1 MIVADAGPLRGDE
14 TRRDRRSIRLPR
26 YDYGR
31 AGAYFV
37 TVVTAGREWVFGEVV
52 GGVMRL
58 NPIGEIV
65 QTCWT
70 SIPDHCPGATLD
82 TYIIMPNHIH
92 GILILGGVGARH
104 AVPIVD
110 HATNPRHH
118 ATASG
123 PDAAGDDVPDAWARH
138 AVPLH
143 DVDGDIGRKWTSDDG
158 AVDGD
163 IGRRWTSD
171 DGAVGGDGGRKWT
184 SVDGAVGGDG
194 GRKWTS
200 DDGAVGGTERFG
212 RPAVGTIP
220 TVVRSFKAASTRQV
234 NAQRM
239 APGSPVWQRNFY
251 EHVIRTDESLH
262 RIRQYIAD
270 NPLKWDLDRLNGL
283 ARGSR

>member
-1 MIVADAGPLRGDE
+1 MATSDGWND
-14 TRRDRRSIRLPR
+14 
-26 YDYGR
+26 
-31 AGAYFV
+31 GA
-37 TVVTAGREWVFGEVV
+37 
-52 GGVMRL
+52 
-58 NPIGEIV
+58 
-65 QTCWT
+65 
-70 SIPDHCPGATLD
+70 
-82 TYIIMPNHIH
+82 
-92 GILILGGVGARH
+92 
-104 AVPIVD
+104 
-110 HATNPRHH
+110 
-118 ATASG
+118 
-123 PDAAGDDVPDAWARH
+123 
-138 AVPLH
+138 
-143 DVDGDIGRKWTSDDG
+143 VDGDIGRKWTSDDG

-184 SVDGAVGGDG
+184 SV
-194 GRKWTS
+194 
-200 DDGAVGGTERFG
+200 DGAVGGTERFG